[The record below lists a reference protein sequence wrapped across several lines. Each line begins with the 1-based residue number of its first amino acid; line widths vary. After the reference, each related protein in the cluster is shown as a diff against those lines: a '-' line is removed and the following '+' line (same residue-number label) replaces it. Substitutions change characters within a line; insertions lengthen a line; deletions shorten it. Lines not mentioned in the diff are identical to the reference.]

1 MTSLFRRLRLG
12 DSDLSGRSIKE
23 FLRNRPIYYKKIDY
37 ERFPR
42 AYAAIKDKIPLKN
55 VIQIIGTN
63 GKGSTGRFLANAI
76 AAAGFSV
83 GHYTSPHVFRL
94 NERIYLGGRIAQSP
108 VFALNSGA
116 SNFKNEQN
124 SASASNFTEKQNSAK
139 MQNFANREN
148 SASQISISN
157 LQNSATQD
165 FIATQNSH
173 GEQNSA
179 LQNSVYT
186 TQNFCSKHNFIAQN
200 SIDTQNSASTQNL
213 WNSQNLKF
221 SSEQNFKSPLRSN
234 FKSTQ
239 SSPPI
244 SLGRDATDEELDFA
258 HEFLQESLPAEFKDS
273 LSYFEYLTLAA
284 AVLFRDCDYCVIE
297 AGMGGEFDATSS
309 FGRTLSLFTPIGTD
323 HLGMLGQNLEQIAHT
338 KLITMDK
345 EAILSDEMSEVP
357 LRIAQQIAEQK
368 GTHLRFA
375 AELLS
380 ESEQAQIAWFC
391 AHNNLPKFQISN
403 LALALAAMKFLN
415 LKFEISQ
422 LPPLNLRGRM
432 ETLAPNLRVDVGH
445 NELAAQQVVHEI
457 TEIYGG
463 KKIVL
468 IYNAFA
474 DKDVAAVLRTLAPVV
489 ERVEIFNYEV
499 ADREMAAEAITRA
512 LDALKIP
519 HSPFR
524 GELRADEE
532 YLVFGSFHLV
542 ENFILWLEAR
552 RG

>member
-1 MTSLFRRLRLG
+1 M
-12 DSDLSGRSIKE
+12 SGRSIKE
-23 FLRNRPIYYKKIDY
+23 FLQNRPIYYKKIDY

-42 AYAAIKDKIPLKN
+42 AYAAIKDKIPLRN

-83 GHYTSPHVFRL
+83 GHYTSPHVFKL

-148 SASQISISN
+148 SA
-157 LQNSATQD
+157 
-165 FIATQNSH
+165 TQNLH

-179 LQNSVYT
+179 LQNPVYT
-186 TQNFCSKHNFIAQN
+186 TQNFYSEQNFIARN
-200 SIDTQNSASTQNL
+200 SIDTQNSASTQNS
-213 WNSQNLKF
+213 WNSQDLKSPSEQNYNF
-221 SSEQNFKSPLRSN
+221 SPEQNFKSA
-234 FKSTQ
+234 Q
-239 SSPPI
+239 SSLPI

-258 HEFLQESLPAEFKDS
+258 HKFLQANLPAEFKDS

-284 AVLFRDCDYCVIE
+284 AVIFKECDYCVIE

-309 FGRTLSLFTPIGTD
+309 FGRMLSLFTPIGTD
-323 HLGMLGQNLEQIAHT
+323 HLGMLGQNLEQIART

-357 LRIAQQIAEQK
+357 LCIARQIAEQK

-375 AELLS
+375 TELLS
-380 ESEQAQIAWFC
+380 KSERAQIAEFC

-432 ETLAPNLRVDVGH
+432 EVLAPNLRVDVGH
-445 NELAAQQVVHEI
+445 NELAAQQVAREI
-457 TEIYGG
+457 IEIYGG
-463 KKIVL
+463 RKIVL

-474 DKDVAAVLRTLAPVV
+474 DKDVGAVLRTLAPVV
-489 ERVEIFNYEV
+489 ERVEIFSYEV

-542 ENFILWLEAR
+542 ENFILWLEAH

>member
-1 MTSLFRRLRLG
+1 M
-12 DSDLSGRSIKE
+12 SGRSIKE
-23 FLRNRPIYYKKIDY
+23 FLQNRPIYYKKIDY

-83 GHYTSPHVFRL
+83 GHYTSPHVFKL

-124 SASASNFTEKQNSAK
+124 SASASNFTEKQNSIK

-157 LQNSATQD
+157 LQNST
-165 FIATQNSH
+165 TQNLHS
-173 GEQNSA
+173 EQNSA

-186 TQNFCSKHNFIAQN
+186 TQNFCSEQNFIARN

-213 WNSQNLKF
+213 WNSQDLKSPSEQNFNF
-221 SSEQNFKSPLRSN
+221 SPEQNFKSQLRSN
-234 FKSTQ
+234 FKSVQ
-239 SSPPI
+239 SSLPI

-309 FGRTLSLFTPIGTD
+309 FGRMLSLFTPIGTD

-338 KLITMDK
+338 KLITMDN

-357 LRIAQQIAEQK
+357 LRIARQIAEQK

-380 ESEQAQIAWFC
+380 KSEQAQIAEFC
-391 AHNNLPKFQISN
+391 THNNLPKFQISN

-432 ETLAPNLRVDVGH
+432 EILAPNLRVDVGH
-445 NELAAQQVVHEI
+445 NELAAQQVAREI

>member
-1 MTSLFRRLRLG
+1 M
-12 DSDLSGRSIKE
+12 SGRSIKE
-23 FLRNRPIYYKKIDY
+23 FLQNRPIYYKKIDY

-42 AYAAIKDKIPLKN
+42 AYAAIKDKIPLRN

-94 NERIYLGGRIAQSP
+94 NERIYLGGRIAQSH

-124 SASASNFTEKQNSAK
+124 SVSASNFTERQNSEK
-139 MQNFANREN
+139 MQNFASGEN

-157 LQNSATQD
+157 LQNST
-165 FIATQNSH
+165 TQNSH

-179 LQNSVYT
+179 LQNPVYT
-186 TQNFCSKHNFIAQN
+186 TQNFYSEQNFIARN

-213 WNSQNLKF
+213 WNSQDLKLPSEQNFNF
-221 SSEQNFKSPLRSN
+221 SPEQNFKSPLGSN
-234 FKSTQ
+234 FKSAQ

-323 HLGMLGQNLEQIAHT
+323 HLGMLGQNLEQIART

-380 ESEQAQIAWFC
+380 KSEQAQIAEFC
-391 AHNNLPKFQISN
+391 ARNNLPKFQISN

-432 ETLAPNLRVDVGH
+432 EALAPNLRVDVGH
-445 NELAAQQVVHEI
+445 NELAAQQVAREI

-463 KKIVL
+463 RKIVL

-489 ERVEIFNYEV
+489 ERVEIFSYEV

>member
-1 MTSLFRRLRLG
+1 M
-12 DSDLSGRSIKE
+12 SGRSIKE
-23 FLRNRPIYYKKIDY
+23 FLQNRPIYYKKIDY

-76 AAAGFSV
+76 AAAGFNV
-83 GHYTSPHVFRL
+83 GHYTSPHVFKL

-108 VFALNSGA
+108 VSALNSSA
-116 SNFKNEQN
+116 LNFKNEQN
-124 SASASNFTEKQNSAK
+124 SASASNFTEKQNSIK

-157 LQNSATQD
+157 LQDSATQ
-165 FIATQNSH
+165 NLH

-179 LQNSVYT
+179 LQSFVST
-186 TQNFCSKHNFIAQN
+186 TRNFCSEQNFIARN
-200 SIDTQNSASTQNL
+200 SIDTQNSASTQNS
-213 WNSQNLKF
+213 WNSQDLK
-221 SSEQNFKSPLRSN
+221 SPSEQNFKSPLGSN
-234 FKSTQ
+234 FKSAQ
-239 SSPPI
+239 SSLPI

-258 HEFLQESLPAEFKDS
+258 HEFLQEILPAEFKDS

-309 FGRTLSLFTPIGTD
+309 FGRMLSLFTPIGTD

-357 LRIAQQIAEQK
+357 LRIARQIAEQK
-368 GTHLRFA
+368 GTR
-375 AELLS
+375 LS
-380 ESEQAQIAWFC
+380 LASDFLDAPQRAQIVEFC

-432 ETLAPNLRVDVGH
+432 EVLAPNLRVDVGH
-445 NELAAQQVVHEI
+445 NELAAQQVAREI
-457 TEIYGG
+457 IEIYGG

-474 DKDVAAVLRTLAPVV
+474 DKDVAAVLRALAPVV
-489 ERVEIFNYEV
+489 KRVEIFSYEV

-524 GELRADEE
+524 GELRAEEE

-542 ENFILWLEAR
+542 ENFILWLEACC
-552 RG
+552 G

>member
-1 MTSLFRRLRLG
+1 M
-12 DSDLSGRSIKE
+12 SGRSIKE
-23 FLRNRPIYYKKIDY
+23 FLQNRPIYYKKIDY

-55 VIQIIGTN
+55 LIQIIGTN

-76 AAAGFSV
+76 AAAGFNV
-83 GHYTSPHVFRL
+83 GHYTSPHVFKL

-124 SASASNFTEKQNSAK
+124 SASASNFTEKQNSVK
-139 MQNFANREN
+139 MQNFASGEN
-148 SASQISISN
+148 SASQIYISN

-165 FIATQNSH
+165 FIATQNLH

-179 LQNSVYT
+179 LQSFVST
-186 TQNFCSKHNFIAQN
+186 TQNFCSEHNFIAQN
-200 SIDTQNSASTQNL
+200 SIDTQNSASTQNS
-213 WNSQNLKF
+213 WNSQDLK
-221 SSEQNFKSPLRSN
+221 SPSEQNFKSA
-234 FKSTQ
+234 Q

-284 AVLFRDCDYCVIE
+284 AVLFRDFDYCVIE

-380 ESEQAQIAWFC
+380 KSEQAQIAEFC

-432 ETLAPNLRVDVGH
+432 EVLAPNLRVDVGH
-445 NELAAQQVVHEI
+445 NELAAQQVAREI

-463 KKIVL
+463 RKIVL

-489 ERVEIFNYEV
+489 EHVEIFNYEV

>member
-1 MTSLFRRLRLG
+1 M
-12 DSDLSGRSIKE
+12 SGRSIKE
-23 FLRNRPIYYKKIDY
+23 FLQNRPIYYKKIDY

-83 GHYTSPHVFRL
+83 GHYTSPHVFKL
-94 NERIYLGGRIAQSP
+94 NERIYLGGRIAQNP
-108 VFALNSGA
+108 VFALNSDA

-124 SASASNFTEKQNSAK
+124 SALAPNFTEKQNSAK

-148 SASQISISN
+148 SASKISISN
-157 LQNSATQD
+157 LQNSAMQD
-165 FIATQNSH
+165 FITMQNSH
-173 GEQNSA
+173 GERNSA
-179 LQNSVYT
+179 LQSFVST
-186 TQNFCSKHNFIAQN
+186 TRNFCSEQNSIARN

-213 WNSQNLKF
+213 WNSQDLKS
-221 SSEQNFKSPLRSN
+221 SSEQNFKSQLRSN
-234 FKSTQ
+234 FKSAQ
-239 SSPPI
+239 SSLPI
-244 SLGRDATDEELDFA
+244 SLGRDAVDEELDFA

-309 FGRTLSLFTPIGTD
+309 FGRMLSLFTPIGTD

-368 GTHLRFA
+368 GTNLRFA

-432 ETLAPNLRVDVGH
+432 EVLAPNLRVDVGH
-445 NELAAQQVVHEI
+445 NELAAQQAAREI

-463 KKIVL
+463 RKIVL

-474 DKDVAAVLRTLAPVV
+474 DKDVFAVLRTLAPVV
-489 ERVEIFNYEV
+489 ERVEIFSYEV
-499 ADREMAAEAITRA
+499 ADREMAAEAIIRA

-524 GELRADEE
+524 GELRAEEE

>member
-1 MTSLFRRLRLG
+1 M
-12 DSDLSGRSIKE
+12 SGRSIKE
-23 FLRNRPIYYKKIDY
+23 FLQNRPIYYKKIDY

-124 SASASNFTEKQNSAK
+124 SASASNFTEKQNSVK

-148 SASQISISN
+148 SASQVSISN
-157 LQNSATQD
+157 LQNST
-165 FIATQNSH
+165 TQNLHS
-173 GEQNSA
+173 EQNSA
-179 LQNSVYT
+179 LQNPVYT
-186 TQNFCSKHNFIAQN
+186 TQNFCSEQNSIAQN

-213 WNSQNLKF
+213 WNSQDLKSSSEQNLKF
-221 SSEQNFKSPLRSN
+221 SPEQNFKSQLRSN
-234 FKSTQ
+234 SKSAQ

-284 AVLFRDCDYCVIE
+284 AVIFKDCDYCVIE

-309 FGRTLSLFTPIGTD
+309 FGRMLSLFTPIGTD
-323 HLGMLGQNLEQIAHT
+323 HLGMLGQNLEQIAHP
-338 KLITMDK
+338 KLITMQQA
-345 EAILSDEMSEVP
+345 AILSDEMSEVP
-357 LRIAQQIAEQK
+357 LRIARQIAEQK

-380 ESEQAQIAWFC
+380 KSERAQIAEFC

-432 ETLAPNLRVDVGH
+432 EALAPNLRVDVGH
-445 NELAAQQVVHEI
+445 NELAAQQVAREI
-457 TEIYGG
+457 IEIYGG
-463 KKIVL
+463 RKIVL

-474 DKDVAAVLRTLAPVV
+474 DKDVAAVLRTLAPVI
-489 ERVEIFNYEV
+489 ERVEIFSYEV
-499 ADREMAAEAITRA
+499 ADREMAAEAIIRA

>member
-1 MTSLFRRLRLG
+1 MSKIC
-12 DSDLSGRSIKE
+12 SVKK
-23 FLRNRPIYYKKIDY
+23 FLNDRPIFYKKIDY
-37 ERFPR
+37 ERFPK
-42 AYAAIKDKIPLKN
+42 AYASIKDKIPLKN

-76 AAAGFSV
+76 AAAGFRV

-94 NERIYLGGRIAQSP
+94 NERIYLAGPGAVNAHIAAKSRATENARAT
-108 VFALNSGA
+108 VSVRRDTKGSGELNFGDALLGLNSNATPMG
-116 SNFKNEQN
+116 SNFNGMPLEAN
-124 SASASNFTEKQNSAK
+124 SAAAPVG
-139 MQNFANREN
+139 
-148 SASQISISN
+148 
-157 LQNSATQD
+157 L
-165 FIATQNSH
+165 
-173 GEQNSA
+173 
-179 LQNSVYT
+179 
-186 TQNFCSKHNFIAQN
+186 
-200 SIDTQNSASTQNL
+200 
-213 WNSQNLKF
+213 
-221 SSEQNFKSPLRSN
+221 NFKAALIDLN
-234 FKSTQ
+234 FKAA
-239 SSPPI
+239 PI
-244 SLGRDATDEELDFA
+244 GRDVSDAQLQRA
-258 HEFLQESLPAEFKDS
+258 HEFLQANLPAEFKDS

-309 FGRTLSLFTPIGTD
+309 FGRMLSLFTPIGTD

-380 ESEQAQIAWFC
+380 KSEQAQIAEFC
-391 AHNNLPKFQISN
+391 ACNNLPKFQISN

-432 ETLAPNLRVDVGH
+432 EVLAPNLRADVGH
-445 NELAAQQVVHEI
+445 NELAAQQVAREI

>member
-1 MTSLFRRLRLG
+1 M
-12 DSDLSGRSIKE
+12 SGRSIKE
-23 FLRNRPIYYKKIDY
+23 FLQNRPIYYKKIDY

-83 GHYTSPHVFRL
+83 GHYTSPHVFKL
-94 NERIYLGGRIAQSP
+94 NERIYLGGRIAQNP

-124 SASASNFTEKQNSAK
+124 SALASNFTEKHNSIK
-139 MQNFANREN
+139 MQHFASGEN

-173 GEQNSA
+173 GEQNYA

-200 SIDTQNSASTQNL
+200 STSTQNL
-213 WNSQNLKF
+213 WNSQDLK
-221 SSEQNFKSPLRSN
+221 SPSEQNFKSPLGSN
-234 FKSTQ
+234 FKSAQ
-239 SSPPI
+239 SSLPI

-309 FGRTLSLFTPIGTD
+309 FGRMLSLFTPIGTD

-391 AHNNLPKFQISN
+391 ACNNLPKFQISN

-432 ETLAPNLRVDVGH
+432 EVLAPNLRVDVGH
-445 NELAAQQVVHEI
+445 NELAAQQVAREI

-463 KKIVL
+463 RKIVL

-474 DKDVAAVLRTLAPVV
+474 DKDVVAVLRTLAPVV
-489 ERVEIFNYEV
+489 ERVEIFSYEV

>member
-1 MTSLFRRLRLG
+1 MSKIC
-12 DSDLSGRSIKE
+12 SVKK
-23 FLRNRPIYYKKIDY
+23 FLNDRPIFYKKIDY

-42 AYAAIKDKIPLKN
+42 AYAVIKDKIPLKN

-83 GHYTSPHVFRL
+83 GHYTSPHVFKL

-124 SASASNFTEKQNSAK
+124 SASASNFTEKQNSVK
-139 MQNFANREN
+139 MQNFASGEN
-148 SASQISISN
+148 SASKISISN

-165 FIATQNSH
+165 LHSK
-173 GEQNSA
+173 QNSA
-179 LQNSVYT
+179 LQSFVYT
-186 TQNFCSKHNFIAQN
+186 TQNFYSEQNSIARN

-221 SSEQNFKSPLRSN
+221 SSEQNFKFSPEQNFKSPLRSN

-432 ETLAPNLRVDVGH
+432 EVLAPNLRVDVGH
-445 NELAAQQVVHEI
+445 NELAAQQAAREI

-463 KKIVL
+463 RKIVL

-474 DKDVAAVLRTLAPVV
+474 DKDVFAVLRTLAPVV
-489 ERVEIFNYEV
+489 ERVEIFSYEV
-499 ADREMAAEAITRA
+499 ADREMAAEAIIRA

>member
-1 MTSLFRRLRLG
+1 M
-12 DSDLSGRSIKE
+12 SGRSIKE
-23 FLRNRPIYYKKIDY
+23 FLQNRPIYYKKIDY

-83 GHYTSPHVFRL
+83 GHYTSPHVFKL

-124 SASASNFTEKQNSAK
+124 SALASNFTEKQNSAK

-148 SASQISISN
+148 SASQIYISN
-157 LQNSATQD
+157 LQNST
-165 FIATQNSH
+165 TQNLH
-173 GEQNSA
+173 GEQNS
-179 LQNSVYT
+179 
-186 TQNFCSKHNFIAQN
+186 IAQN
-200 SIDTQNSASTQNL
+200 SIDMQNSASTQNL
-213 WNSQNLKF
+213 WNSQDLKSSSEQNFNF
-221 SSEQNFKSPLRSN
+221 SPEQNFKSPLGSN
-234 FKSTQ
+234 FKSAQ
-239 SSPPI
+239 SSLPI

-284 AVLFRDCDYCVIE
+284 AVIFKDCDYCVIE

-309 FGRTLSLFTPIGTD
+309 FGRMLSLFTPIGTD

-357 LRIAQQIAEQK
+357 LRIARQIAEQK

-380 ESEQAQIAWFC
+380 KSERAQIAEFC

-432 ETLAPNLRVDVGH
+432 EALAPNLRVDVGH
-445 NELAAQQVVHEI
+445 NELAAQQVAREI

-463 KKIVL
+463 RKIVL

-489 ERVEIFNYEV
+489 ERVEVFSYEV
-499 ADREMAAEAITRA
+499 ADREMAAEAITRV

>member
-1 MTSLFRRLRLG
+1 M
-12 DSDLSGRSIKE
+12 SGRSIKE
-23 FLRNRPIYYKKIDY
+23 FLQNRPIYYKKIDY

-76 AAAGFSV
+76 AAAGFNV
-83 GHYTSPHVFRL
+83 GHYTSPHVFKL
-94 NERIYLGGRIAQSP
+94 NERIYLGGRIAQIP
-108 VFALNSGA
+108 VFALNSDA

-124 SASASNFTEKQNSAK
+124 SASASNFTEKQNSIK

-157 LQNSATQD
+157 LQNST
-165 FIATQNSH
+165 TQNLHS
-173 GEQNSA
+173 EQNSA
-179 LQNSVYT
+179 LQSFVST
-186 TQNFCSKHNFIAQN
+186 TQN
-200 SIDTQNSASTQNL
+200 SIDTQNSASIQNL
-213 WNSQNLKF
+213 WNSQDLKSSSEQNFNF
-221 SSEQNFKSPLRSN
+221 SPEQNFKSPLRSN
-234 FKSTQ
+234 FKSAQ
-239 SSPPI
+239 SSLPI

-258 HEFLQESLPAEFKDS
+258 HEFLQANLPAEFKDS

-368 GTHLRFA
+368 GTNLRFA

-380 ESEQAQIAWFC
+380 ESEQAQIAEFC

-432 ETLAPNLRVDVGH
+432 EVLAPNLRVDVGH
-445 NELAAQQVVHEI
+445 NELAAQQVAREI

-474 DKDVAAVLRTLAPVV
+474 DKDVAAVLRALAPVV
-489 ERVEIFNYEV
+489 ERVEIFSYEV
-499 ADREMAAEAITRA
+499 ADREMAAEAIIRA

>member
-1 MTSLFRRLRLG
+1 M
-12 DSDLSGRSIKE
+12 SGRSIKE
-23 FLRNRPIYYKKIDY
+23 FLQNRPIYYKKIDY

-42 AYAAIKDKIPLKN
+42 AYAAIKDKIPLRN

-94 NERIYLGGRIAQSP
+94 NERIYLGGRIAQNP
-108 VFALNSGA
+108 VFALNSDA

-124 SASASNFTEKQNSAK
+124 SALAPNFTEKQNSIK

-157 LQNSATQD
+157 LQNSTTQD
-165 FIATQNSH
+165 FITMQDSH

-186 TQNFCSKHNFIAQN
+186 MQNFCSKHNFIAQN
-200 SIDTQNSASTQNL
+200 STSTQNL
-213 WNSQNLKF
+213 WNSQDLKSPSEQNLKF
-221 SSEQNFKSPLRSN
+221 SPEQNFKSQLRSN

-239 SSPPI
+239 SSLPI

-380 ESEQAQIAWFC
+380 KSEQAQIAEFC
-391 AHNNLPKFQISN
+391 ACNNLPKFQISN

-432 ETLAPNLRVDVGH
+432 EVLAPNLCVDVGH
-445 NELAAQQVVHEI
+445 NELAAQQVAREI
-457 TEIYGG
+457 TEIYRGR
-463 KKIVL
+463 KIVL

-552 RG
+552 CG

>member
-1 MTSLFRRLRLG
+1 M
-12 DSDLSGRSIKE
+12 SGRSIKE
-23 FLRNRPIYYKKIDY
+23 FLQNRPIYYKKIDY

-42 AYAAIKDKIPLKN
+42 AYAAIKDKIPLRN

-76 AAAGFSV
+76 AAAGFNV
-83 GHYTSPHVFRL
+83 GHYTSPHVFKL
-94 NERIYLGGRIAQSP
+94 NERIYLGGRIAQIP
-108 VFALNSGA
+108 VFALNSDA

-124 SASASNFTEKQNSAK
+124 SASASNFTEKQNSIK

-157 LQNSATQD
+157 LQNSTTQD
-165 FIATQNSH
+165 FITMQDSH

-186 TQNFCSKHNFIAQN
+186 MQNFCSKHNFIAQN
-200 SIDTQNSASTQNL
+200 STSTQNL
-213 WNSQNLKF
+213 WNSQDLKSPSEQNLKF
-221 SSEQNFKSPLRSN
+221 SPEQNFKSQLRSN

-239 SSPPI
+239 SSLPI

-380 ESEQAQIAWFC
+380 KSEQAQIAEFC
-391 AHNNLPKFQISN
+391 ACNNLPKFQISN

-432 ETLAPNLRVDVGH
+432 EVLAPNLCVDVGH
-445 NELAAQQVVHEI
+445 NELAAQQVAREI
-457 TEIYGG
+457 TEIYRGR
-463 KKIVL
+463 KIVL

>member
-1 MTSLFRRLRLG
+1 M
-12 DSDLSGRSIKE
+12 SGRSIKE
-23 FLRNRPIYYKKIDY
+23 FLQNRPIYYKKIDY

-83 GHYTSPHVFRL
+83 GHYTSPHVFKL

-124 SASASNFTEKQNSAK
+124 SALASNFTEKQNSAK

-148 SASQISISN
+148 SASQIYISN
-157 LQNSATQD
+157 LQNST
-165 FIATQNSH
+165 TQNLH

-186 TQNFCSKHNFIAQN
+186 TRNFYSEQNSIAQN
-200 SIDTQNSASTQNL
+200 SIDMQNSASTQNL
-213 WNSQNLKF
+213 WNSQDLKSSSEQNFNF
-221 SSEQNFKSPLRSN
+221 SPEQNFKSPLGSN
-234 FKSTQ
+234 FKSAQ
-239 SSPPI
+239 SSLPI

-284 AVLFRDCDYCVIE
+284 AVIFKDCDYCVIE

-309 FGRTLSLFTPIGTD
+309 FGRMLSLFTPIGTD

-357 LRIAQQIAEQK
+357 LRIARQIAEQK

-380 ESEQAQIAWFC
+380 KSERAQIAEFC

-432 ETLAPNLRVDVGH
+432 EALAPNLRVDVGH
-445 NELAAQQVVHEI
+445 NELAAQQVAREI

-463 KKIVL
+463 RKIVL

-489 ERVEIFNYEV
+489 ERVEVFSYEV
-499 ADREMAAEAITRA
+499 ADREMAAEAITRV

>member
-1 MTSLFRRLRLG
+1 M
-12 DSDLSGRSIKE
+12 SGRSIKE
-23 FLRNRPIYYKKIDY
+23 FLQNRPIYYKKIDY

-76 AAAGFSV
+76 AAAGFNV
-83 GHYTSPHVFRL
+83 GHYTSPHVFKL
-94 NERIYLGGRIAQSP
+94 NERIYLGGRIAQGP
-108 VFALNSGA
+108 VSALNSDA

-157 LQNSATQD
+157 LQNSAM
-165 FIATQNSH
+165 QNSH
-173 GEQNSA
+173 GEWNSA

-186 TQNFCSKHNFIAQN
+186 TQNFYSEHNSITRN

-213 WNSQNLKF
+213 WNSQDLKSPSEQNLKL
-221 SSEQNFKSPLRSN
+221 SPEQNFKSPLRSN
-234 FKSTQ
+234 FKSAQ
-239 SSPPI
+239 SSLPI

-309 FGRTLSLFTPIGTD
+309 FGRRLSLFTPIGTD

-345 EAILSDEMSEVP
+345 EAILSDEMGEVP

-368 GTHLRFA
+368 GTNLRFA

-380 ESEQAQIAWFC
+380 KSEQAQIAGFC

-445 NELAAQQVVHEI
+445 NELAAQQVAREI
-457 TEIYGG
+457 IEIYGG
-463 KKIVL
+463 RKIVL

-489 ERVEIFNYEV
+489 ERVEIFSYEV

-524 GELRADEE
+524 GELRAEEE

>member
-1 MTSLFRRLRLG
+1 M
-12 DSDLSGRSIKE
+12 SGRSIKE
-23 FLRNRPIYYKKIDY
+23 FLQNRPIYYKKIDY

-55 VIQIIGTN
+55 LIQIIGTN

-94 NERIYLGGRIAQSP
+94 NERIYLGGRIAQNP
-108 VFALNSGA
+108 VFALNSDA

-124 SASASNFTEKQNSAK
+124 SALAPNFTEKQNSIK

-157 LQNSATQD
+157 LQNSTTQD
-165 FIATQNSH
+165 FITMQDSH

-186 TQNFCSKHNFIAQN
+186 MQNFCSKHNFIAQN
-200 SIDTQNSASTQNL
+200 STSTQNL
-213 WNSQNLKF
+213 WNSQDLKSPSEQNLKF
-221 SSEQNFKSPLRSN
+221 SPEQNFKSQLRSN

-239 SSPPI
+239 SSLPI

-380 ESEQAQIAWFC
+380 KSEQAQIAEFC
-391 AHNNLPKFQISN
+391 ACNNLPKFQISN

-432 ETLAPNLRVDVGH
+432 EVLAPNLCVDVGH
-445 NELAAQQVVHEI
+445 NELAAQQVAREI
-457 TEIYGG
+457 TEIYRGR
-463 KKIVL
+463 KIVL

-552 RG
+552 CG

>member
-1 MTSLFRRLRLG
+1 M
-12 DSDLSGRSIKE
+12 SGHSIKE
-23 FLRNRPIYYKKIDY
+23 FLQNRPIYYKKIDY

-83 GHYTSPHVFRL
+83 GHYTSPHVFKL
-94 NERIYLGGRIAQSP
+94 NERIYLGGRIAQNP
-108 VFALNSGA
+108 VFALNSDA

-124 SASASNFTEKQNSAK
+124 SALAPNFTEKQNSAK

-148 SASQISISN
+148 SASKISISN
-157 LQNSATQD
+157 LQNSAMQD
-165 FIATQNSH
+165 FITMQNSH
-173 GEQNSA
+173 GERNSA
-179 LQNSVYT
+179 LQSFVST
-186 TQNFCSKHNFIAQN
+186 TRNFCSEQNSIARN

-213 WNSQNLKF
+213 WNSQDLKS
-221 SSEQNFKSPLRSN
+221 SSEQNFKSQLRSN
-234 FKSTQ
+234 FKSAQ
-239 SSPPI
+239 SSLPI
-244 SLGRDATDEELDFA
+244 SLGRDAVDEELDFA

-309 FGRTLSLFTPIGTD
+309 FGRMLSLFTPIGTD

-345 EAILSDEMSEVP
+345 EAILSDEMGEVP

-432 ETLAPNLRVDVGH
+432 EVLAPNLRVDVGH
-445 NELAAQQVVHEI
+445 NELAAQQAAREI

-463 KKIVL
+463 RKIVL

-474 DKDVAAVLRTLAPVV
+474 DKDVFAVLRTLAPVV
-489 ERVEIFNYEV
+489 ERVEIFSYEV
-499 ADREMAAEAITRA
+499 ADREMAAEAIIRA

-524 GELRADEE
+524 GELRAEEE

>member
-1 MTSLFRRLRLG
+1 M
-12 DSDLSGRSIKE
+12 SGRSIKE
-23 FLRNRPIYYKKIDY
+23 FLQNRPIYYKKIDY

-76 AAAGFSV
+76 AAAGFNV
-83 GHYTSPHVFRL
+83 GHYTSPHVFKL
-94 NERIYLGGRIAQSP
+94 NERIYLGGRIAQIP
-108 VFALNSGA
+108 VFALNSDA

-124 SASASNFTEKQNSAK
+124 SASASNFTEKQNSIK

-157 LQNSATQD
+157 LQNST
-165 FIATQNSH
+165 TQNLHS
-173 GEQNSA
+173 EQNSA
-179 LQNSVYT
+179 LQSFVST
-186 TQNFCSKHNFIAQN
+186 TQN
-200 SIDTQNSASTQNL
+200 SIDTQNSASIQNL
-213 WNSQNLKF
+213 WNSQDLKSSSEQNFNF
-221 SSEQNFKSPLRSN
+221 SPEQNFKSPLRSN
-234 FKSTQ
+234 FKSAQ
-239 SSPPI
+239 SSLPI

-258 HEFLQESLPAEFKDS
+258 HEFLQANLPAEFKDS

-345 EAILSDEMSEVP
+345 EAILSDEMGEVP

-368 GTHLRFA
+368 GTNLRFA

-380 ESEQAQIAWFC
+380 ESEQAQIAEFC

-432 ETLAPNLRVDVGH
+432 EVLAPNLRVDVGH
-445 NELAAQQVVHEI
+445 NELAAQQVAHEI

-474 DKDVAAVLRTLAPVV
+474 DKDVAAVLRALAPVV
-489 ERVEIFNYEV
+489 ERVEIFSYEV
-499 ADREMAAEAITRA
+499 ADREMAAEAIIRA

>member
-1 MTSLFRRLRLG
+1 
-12 DSDLSGRSIKE
+12 LSGHSIKE
-23 FLRNRPIYYKKIDY
+23 FLQNRPIYYKKIDY

-76 AAAGFSV
+76 AAAGFNV
-83 GHYTSPHVFRL
+83 GHYTSPHVFKL
-94 NERIYLGGRIAQSP
+94 NERIYLGGRIAQNP
-108 VFALNSGA
+108 VSALNSGA

-124 SASASNFTEKQNSAK
+124 SASASNFTEKQNSIN
-139 MQNFANREN
+139 MQNFTSREN

-157 LQNSATQD
+157 LQNSATQ
-165 FIATQNSH
+165 NSH
-173 GEQNSA
+173 GEQNYA
-179 LQNSVYT
+179 LQSFVST
-186 TQNFCSKHNFIAQN
+186 TRNFCSEQNSIAQN
-200 SIDTQNSASTQNL
+200 SIDTQNSAYTQNL
-213 WNSQNLKF
+213 WNSQDLKSSSEQNLKF
-221 SSEQNFKSPLRSN
+221 SPEQNFKSPLRSN
-234 FKSTQ
+234 FKSAQ

-309 FGRTLSLFTPIGTD
+309 FGRMLSLFTPIGTD

-357 LRIAQQIAEQK
+357 LRIARQIAEQK

-380 ESEQAQIAWFC
+380 KSERAQIAEFC
-391 AHNNLPKFQISN
+391 ARNDLPKFQISN

-432 ETLAPNLRVDVGH
+432 EVLAPNLRVDVGH
-445 NELAAQQVVHEI
+445 NELAAQQVAREI
-457 TEIYGG
+457 TEIYGS

-524 GELRADEE
+524 GELREDEE

>member
-1 MTSLFRRLRLG
+1 MN
-12 DSDLSGRSIKE
+12 GRSIKE
-23 FLRNRPIYYKKIDY
+23 FLQNRPIYYKKIDY

-76 AAAGFSV
+76 AAAGFNV
-83 GHYTSPHVFRL
+83 GHYTSPHVFKL
-94 NERIYLGGRIAQSP
+94 NERIYLGGQIAQNP

-148 SASQISISN
+148 SASKISISN
-157 LQNSATQD
+157 LQNST
-165 FIATQNSH
+165 TQNLH

-179 LQNSVYT
+179 LQSFVST
-186 TQNFCSKHNFIAQN
+186 TQNFCSDQNSIARN

-213 WNSQNLKF
+213 WNSQDLKLPSEQNFNF
-221 SSEQNFKSPLRSN
+221 SPEQNFKSA
-234 FKSTQ
+234 Q
-239 SSPPI
+239 SSLPI

-357 LRIAQQIAEQK
+357 LRIARQIAEQK

-380 ESEQAQIAWFC
+380 KSERAQIAEFC

-432 ETLAPNLRVDVGH
+432 EVLAPNLRVDVGH
-445 NELAAQQVVHEI
+445 NELAAQQVAREI
-457 TEIYGG
+457 IEIYGG
-463 KKIVL
+463 RKIVL

-489 ERVEIFNYEV
+489 ERVEIFSYEV
-499 ADREMAAEAITRA
+499 ADREMAAEAITRE

>member
-1 MTSLFRRLRLG
+1 M
-12 DSDLSGRSIKE
+12 SGRSIKE
-23 FLRNRPIYYKKIDY
+23 FLQNRPIYYKKIDY

-42 AYAAIKDKIPLKN
+42 AYATIKDKIPLKN

-124 SASASNFTEKQNSAK
+124 SALAPNFTEKQNSAK
-139 MQNFANREN
+139 MQNFASGEN

-157 LQNSATQD
+157 LQNSATQ
-165 FIATQNSH
+165 NLH

-179 LQNSVYT
+179 LQNPVYT
-186 TQNFCSKHNFIAQN
+186 TQNFYSEQNFIARN

-213 WNSQNLKF
+213 WNSQDLKSPSEQNFNF
-221 SSEQNFKSPLRSN
+221 SPKQNFKSPLRLNS
-234 FKSTQ
+234 KSAQ
-239 SSPPI
+239 SSLPI
-244 SLGRDATDEELDFA
+244 SLGSDATDEELDFA

-357 LRIAQQIAEQK
+357 LRIARQIAEQK

-375 AELLS
+375 AELLNK
-380 ESEQAQIAWFC
+380 SEQAQIAEFC
-391 AHNNLPKFQISN
+391 ARNNLPKFQISN

-432 ETLAPNLRVDVGH
+432 EALAPNLRVDVGH
-445 NELAAQQVVHEI
+445 NELAAQQVAREI